1 MNDDK
6 NKNVNGNA
14 TPSEDFFGLNKSP
27 VPGENSDSVTAS
39 GTNDESK
46 FTAPRFVVN
55 FDDDD
60 DSLLDV
66 YDDETAPRY
75 KGEVYFSNRASQNRY
90 QPENEPAVPASANS
104 GQNSVKPTR
113 SPSAKS
119 QVKHKKK
126 RKKSKIGGTTFSFI
140 FISAICLVTIVASVV
155 AISFINDVLAI
166 NRKDQVVSVNIPD
179 DATTNQ
185 IIDILSENDL
195 IKQKALCK
203 LYFKGISI
211 FKNLGNISDI
221 YEDEEIREEKGKSG
235 ALKEA
240 LAFAKTLGEYEYIG
254 GMYYVNA
261 DIGLEGMLLKFRQI
275 QVETKTIELLFPEG
289 WSIYQIFKKLDEFDV
304 CEFNYLIDAL
314 EKSDFSYDFVGDIKD
329 SSDRTFLLE
338 GYMFPDTYEFF
349 EDSDANTVIRVFLS
363 NFEKKWTEE
372 YAARAEEL
380 GLTMDEVITIA
391 SIIQREAADKDQ
403 MKKISSVVHNRL
415 NHPASYPTLGM
426 DSTVNYITSFAS
438 PYVSAQEKVL
448 FTKTYDTSSVE
459 GLPPG
464 PICNPGVDAIEAA
477 LYPDDTD
484 YYFFRHDKYGGIY
497 MAKTF
502 AEHRKNGLEV
512 LRVNQ

>member
-6 NKNVNGNA
+6 NKNVNNNA
-14 TPSEDFFGLNKSP
+14 TPSEDFFGLSKSP
-27 VPGENSDSVTAS
+27 VSENGTDSAKNSEAKTESD
-39 GTNDESK
+39 
-46 FTAPRFVVN
+46 FTPPRFVVN
-55 FDDDD
+55 FDDD

-90 QPENEPAVPASANS
+90 AAENEPAVPVSAPS
-104 GQNSVKPTR
+104 GGNGEKPVR
-113 SPSAKS
+113 SPSAKP
-119 QVKHKKK
+119 QAKRRKKK
-126 RKKSKIGGTTFSFI
+126 KKNIIGGSALSFI
-140 FISAICLVTIVASVV
+140 FISVICFVTIVASVV

-166 NRKDQVVSVNIPD
+166 NRKDQVVTVNIPD
-179 DATTNQ
+179 EATTNQ

-203 LYFKGISI
+203 LYFKGISV
-211 FKNLGNISDI
+211 FKNLGNITDI
-221 YEDEEIREEKGKSG
+221 YEDEEIRAKKGKFG
-235 ALKEA
+235 AMKEA
-240 LAFAKTLGEYEYIG
+240 FGFAKTLGEYDYIG

-304 CEFNYLIDAL
+304 CEFNYLVDAL
-314 EKSDFSYDFVGDIKD
+314 EKSDFSYKFVSDIED
-329 SSDRTFLLE
+329 SADRTFLLE
-338 GYMFPDTYEFF
+338 GYLFPDTYEFF
-349 EDSDANTVIRVFLS
+349 ESSDANTVIRVFLS
-363 NFEKKWTEE
+363 NFEEKWTEE

-391 SIIQREAADKDQ
+391 SVIQREAADKAQ
-403 MKKISSVVHNRL
+403 MKKISSVIHNRL
-415 NHPASYPTLGM
+415 NHPASYPTLGC
-426 DSTVNYITSFAS
+426 DSTLNYITSFVSNYA
-438 PYVSAQEKVL
+438 SAQEKAH
-448 FTKTYDTSSVE
+448 FSQTYDTYSVE

-477 LYPDDTD
+477 LYPEDTD
-484 YYFFRHDKYGGIY
+484 YYFFRHDKYGQIY
-497 MAKTF
+497 MAQTY
-502 AEHRKNGLEV
+502 ADHRKNGLEV